1 MKNFLLK
8 YFPPPRWLKIPAFG
22 LDISDRSFKF
32 AELRLKNGE
41 LALGRFGRKA
51 IPEGL
56 LQSGEIKNKDALT
69 ELLASSFRSMR
80 GEAVAVSLPEEKAF
94 VGSATLPKMAPDEVR
109 EALEAGLE
117 EYIPLPAQEAV
128 FDFEIIK
135 TDENLDHTD
144 AVIVAFPRSF
154 VQSYLDVV
162 KAAGLYPSVFQMEAH
177 ALARATLA
185 MDWKESVMLVD
196 FGRTRVSFI
205 IVSGGMVRFTST
217 VALAG
222 EELDRAI
229 SKALGVDIFEAERLK
244 KERGLVRV
252 SESKEIFDAL
262 LPTVSSIKDEIS
274 RHLIFWKS
282 HTQHLHVPSPEV
294 RQIYLSGG
302 DANLRGF
309 PEYLSYEFKLP
320 VKLANPW
327 VNITDF
333 ENYIPE
339 ITYRESLSYAPALG
353 LALSGSGAGR

>member
-1 MKNFLLK
+1 MTNFFLRN
-8 YFPPPRWLKIPAFG
+8 FPPPKWLEIPAFG

-32 AELRLKNGE
+32 VELRAQNGR

-51 IPEGL
+51 VGEGI
-56 LQSGEIKNKDALT
+56 LQSGEIKNKDALI
-69 ELLASSFRSMR
+69 ELLASSFHSMR

-94 VGSATLPKMAPDEVR
+94 VGSATLPKMAPGEVR
-109 EALEAGLE
+109 EALEVGLE
-117 EYIPLPAQEAV
+117 EYIPLPAGEAV
-128 FDFEIIK
+128 FDFEIVK

-144 AVIVAFPRSF
+144 VVIVAFPRSL
-154 VQSYLDVV
+154 VQNYLEVV
-162 KAAGLYPSVFQMEAH
+162 KAAGLRPSVFQMEVH

-185 MDWKESVMLVD
+185 PDSKESAMLVD
-196 FGRTRVSFI
+196 FGRTRTSFI

-229 SKALGVDIFEAERLK
+229 SKTLGVDVFEAERLK
-244 KERGLVRV
+244 KEWGLVRA
-252 SESKEIFDAL
+252 SESKKIFDAL

-282 HTQHLHVPSPEV
+282 HAQHLHVPSPEV
-294 RQIYLSGG
+294 RQIYLAGG

-309 PEYLSYEFKLP
+309 SEYLSYEFKLP

-339 ITYRESLSYAPALG
+339 ITYRESLSYGTALG
-353 LALSGSGAGR
+353 LALAVPAQK